1 VTSAPPPRVPT
12 VTPINVVMLFNTGP
26 RLRSVS
32 MMAAPSVAVAR
43 PVAKPCTARAAINTA
58 AEFAEMN
65 MTMAA
70 TLSDN
75 AARIAGRRPI

>member
-1 VTSAPPPRVPT
+1 
-12 VTPINVVMLFNTGP
+12 MLFNTGP